1 MTGPS
6 SPETTSRR
14 GLTAGLVVGLPVMA
28 FGVRGALAE
37 AARVHPAELARW
49 VVGAAALNDLV
60 LLPVALLVG
69 RAGRRLVP
77 ARLWP
82 AVRNGLVASGVLAL
96 VSWPFVRGYGRS
108 AGNPSL
114 FPRDYA
120 SGLAAALVA
129 AWLAVAAWLLID
141 RRRRHRRCDRPGG
154 SAGGAQPT
162 PTRSTTKTSVS
173 SAPITPPAPREP

>member
-6 SPETTSRR
+6 TPETTSRR
-14 GLTAGLVVGLPVMA
+14 GLIAGLVVGLPVMA
-28 FGVRGALAE
+28 FGVRGAFAE

-49 VVGAAALNDLV
+49 IVGTAALNDLV
-60 LLPVALLVG
+60 LLPAVLLVG

-82 AVRNGLVASGVLAL
+82 AVRTGLVASGVLVL

-108 AGNPSL
+108 PDNPSL
-114 FPRDYA
+114 FPRNYT

-129 AWLAVAAWLLID
+129 VWLAVAAWLVID
-141 RRRRHRRCDRPGG
+141 RRRRRRRPVG

-173 SAPITPPAPREP
+173 SGPMTPPAPREP